1 MALPSALSARASSLG
16 RGPTRTYASGS
27 VQICTR
33 ARARA
38 PLPLWLAAWTVDA
51 ARASYVGDARPY
63 LSLCFWI
70 CAAVI
75 HHRNEGSTGN
85 RI

>member
-33 ARARA
+33 ARA

-51 ARASYVGDARPY
+51 ARVVRGRRQAVSIALLLD
-63 LSLCFWI
+63 LCSS
-70 CAAVI
+70 
-75 HHRNEGSTGN
+75 NTS
-85 RI
+85 